1 MDGLC
6 LKFKMNNLFKP
17 PQEFDFDKPETW
29 KDWLQR
35 FERFRTCSNLSEEG
49 GELQVASLLYSMG
62 DKAEKVFSQ
71 LTLTAAEKKQY
82 ATVVTKLNAY
92 FLPKINVIHERS
104 RFYQRDQLQGE
115 SVEAYV
121 RALHE
126 LASRTQFANT
136 EEAIR
141 DRIVLGV
148 RDKDLSRKLQLQHD
162 LDYRKAVDM
171 ARQQELVEKQ
181 IKDQRGGT
189 TSMNVDAMTS
199 AAKSSSAPASKSRH
213 GGARPRH
220 SNGRGGRGGNSAS
233 YKHGHKQTS
242 ACGRCGKLHGPAK
255 EQCPAYGKQCYGCD
269 GYHHFKEFCRSKTK
283 KQGVNGLRVDES
295 DAEYRSVQSFFL
307 GSLGEDGE
315 TAPWQIDLQVNG
327 VKIPFKIDTGAD
339 ISVIPMDVYRKMN
352 PRPKLAEMKGK
363 LESPGGEVKNE
374 GQFVAKTKYR
384 GTDHFFRVVV
394 IRGTHVPLLSRGAS
408 LKLGLVKRVDEAKVK
423 DCAFGE
429 IGTPVECEPIEISL
443 KEDADPYSISG
454 PRRVPIPLIP
464 KVGAELE
471 RMEKAGVIQKITEP
485 TEWCAGMVPV
495 LKKNGDVRIC
505 VDLKN
510 LNRSVKREK
519 YEIPT
524 LEDVTHKLA
533 GAKTFTKLDATSG
546 FWQIPLSEKTAKL
559 TTFLTP
565 FGRYFFKRL
574 PFGISLAPEIF
585 QRTMEKILE
594 GIDGVVCFMDDVVV
608 CGDTDE
614 QHDARLKQVLDRV
627 IQAGLKLNREKCEFN
642 QKDLIFLG
650 HKFGPNGIEP
660 DKAKVEAIQNMPEPE
675 NETELRRFL
684 GMVNYLGRFV
694 PNLSQIMHPLNAL
707 LNKDAVWLW
716 GHEQREAV
724 KKLKESLTSSP
735 TLVYFEMNR
744 ETAVAAD
751 ASSYGMGGVLYQ
763 KHDGEWKPV
772 AYCSRTLTSAE
783 RRYAQIE
790 KELLAA
796 VHACTKFERYL
807 VGLPEFKLYTDHR
820 PLVPLL
826 NKKDLVDTP
835 IRCQRMIMRM
845 MRFNANAEYTPGKNL
860 VVADALSRSPLI
872 GREDEARELETD
884 IKVHVDAIRATW
896 PVTDAKLAEYA
907 QATNADATLQEALR
921 YIRTEWPLKSKVTSP
936 VSELY
941 DVKDEL
947 SESNGLLLRGDRI
960 VIPESLRKETL
971 AKIHDGHFGIE
982 KCRERARSC
991 VWWPGMSTNIKTM
1004 IQKCEFCAEK
1014 AVRQPKEPLVE
1025 KETPDY
1031 PFQIVAADLCEKK
1044 GEQYLIVADEYSRYI
1059 EICRLRNITSA
1070 SVIKGLKEI
1079 FARHGIPMELTS
1091 DNGTQFDCGMFEE
1104 FAREWGMM
1112 QVSSSPRHAQGNGAA
1127 ERAVKTAKHIL
1138 DQEQWELALL
1148 TYRATPIAGIGL
1160 SPAELLFGRKIRTRL
1175 PCIEKLYSP
1184 KQGDEDFKARDEAAR
1199 LKQKLNFDRHY
1210 GARPLPVL
1218 TPGDTVRVMTDP
1230 TKPDWVQQGTVIEKH
1245 HDRSYIV
1252 NTPSG
1257 QLRRNRVHIKK
1268 VNPAVN
1274 RQLALDSQP
1283 EAPEILPDTDTSQ
1296 PQAAPTSV
1304 VQTRCGRTINRPERY
1319 ND

>member
-1 MDGLC
+1 
-6 LKFKMNNLFKP
+6 MNNLFKP

-29 KDWLQR
+29 KDWLHR
-35 FERFRTCSNLSEEG
+35 FERFRTCSNLAGES

-62 DKAEKVFSQ
+62 ENAEKVFNQ
-71 LTLTAAEKKQY
+71 LTLTATQKKEY

-92 FLPKINVIHERS
+92 FTPKINVIHERS
-104 RFYQRDQLQGE
+104 RFYQRDQLAGE
-115 SVEAYV
+115 SIEAYV
-121 RALHE
+121 RELHE
-126 LASRTQFANT
+126 LSSRTQFADN

-148 RDKDLSRKLQLQHD
+148 RDKDLSRKLQLQAD
-162 LDYRKAVDM
+162 LTYRKAVDL

-181 IKDQRGGT
+181 INDQR
-189 TSMNVDAMTS
+189 
-199 AAKSSSAPASKSRH
+199 KSSSADAVTSASAT

-220 SNGRGGRGGNSAS
+220 HGGNSRGGTGNSRGGAGNARGGKGGHHRDKKSSGSAS
-233 YKHGHKQTS
+233 
-242 ACGRCGKLHGPAK
+242 CGRCGGSHGKKK
-255 EQCPAYGKQCYGCD
+255 EDCPAHGKQCYSCD
-269 GYHHFKEFCRSKTK
+269 GWHHFKDYCRSKTK
-283 KQGVNGLRVDES
+283 KQGVNDVRES
-295 DAEYRSVQSFFL
+295 DAEIRSVQSFFL
-307 GSLGEDGE
+307 GSVGDDDGE
-315 TAPWQIDLQVNG
+315 APWEIDLPVNG
-327 VKIPFKIDTGAD
+327 IQIPFKIDTGAD
-339 ISVIPMDVYRKMN
+339 VSVIPNSVYRTMN
-352 PRPKLAEMKGK
+352 PKPKLVDMKGK
-363 LESPGGEVKNE
+363 LESPGGTVKSV
-374 GQFVAKTKYR
+374 GQFIAKTKFR
-384 GTDHFFRVVV
+384 GEDHHFRVVV
-394 IRGTHVPLLSRGAS
+394 IDGNHCPLLSRGAS
-408 LKLGLVKRVDEAKVK
+408 LKLGLVQRLDEAKLK
-423 DCAFGE
+423 ECAFGE
-429 IGTPVECEPIEISL
+429 IGTPIECEPIEISL
-443 KEDADPYSISG
+443 KEEAHPYSISV

-464 KVGAELE
+464 KVGAELD

-565 FGRYFFKRL
+565 FGRYYFNRL

-694 PNLSQIMHPLNAL
+694 PNLSQTMHPLNAL
-707 LNKDAVWLW
+707 LNKDAAWLW
-716 GHEQREAV
+716 GHEQKEAV
-724 KKLKESLTSSP
+724 KKLKESLTSAP

-860 VVADALSRSPLI
+860 VVTDALSRSPLI
-872 GREDEARELETD
+872 GHESEARELEAD

-896 PVTDAKLAEYA
+896 PVADEKLAEYA

-921 YIRTEWPLKSKVTSP
+921 YVQTEWPLKSKVTSP

-941 DVKDEL
+941 DVRDEL

-991 VWWPGMSTNIKTM
+991 VWWPGMSTDIKTM
-1004 IQKCEFCAEK
+1004 IQKCKFCAEK
-1014 AVRQPKEPLVE
+1014 AIRQPKEPLVE
-1025 KETPDY
+1025 KETPLY
-1031 PFQIVAADLCEKK
+1031 PFQKVAADLCAKN
-1044 GEQYLIVADEYSRYI
+1044 GVQYLIVADEYSRYI
-1059 EICRLRNITSA
+1059 EICRLLNITSA

-1104 FAREWGMM
+1104 FAKEWGMM

-1160 SPAELLFGRKIRTRL
+1160 SPAELLFGRKLRTRL
-1175 PCIEKLYSP
+1175 PCIEKLYTP
-1184 KQGDEDFKARDEAAR
+1184 VQGDSDFRAKDQAAR
-1199 LKQKLNFDRHY
+1199 LKQKANFDRHY
-1210 GARPLPVL
+1210 GAKPLPVL
-1218 TPGDTVRVMTDP
+1218 APGDTVRVMTDP
-1230 TKPDWVQQGTVIEKH
+1230 TKPDWEQKGTVLEKVH
-1245 HDRSYIV
+1245 NRSYVV

-1257 QLRRNRVHIKK
+1257 LSLRRNRIHLKK
-1268 VNPAVN
+1268 VDPAVN
-1274 RQLALDSQP
+1274 SSQP

-1296 PQAAPTSV
+1296 PQAAPAT